1 MEEEYAKILSFNKS
15 RERLSCVKENIKQML
30 ERIKKKQD
38 ILIENL
44 NLYISRDG
52 EDNTHFGIDSFLFQ
66 TKIIELECRN
76 LTQVY
81 LFIKNRIY
89 GSYYKL
95 YNNIYNF
102 LTEYHKEDCS
112 ILFNKIRNKE
122 DYPVYQDLKYF
133 SEYDQFHV
141 SNIHDDIILFLIKIW
156 NIIKNNNLE
165 IEDEKKKIELGLN
178 LDNYLSYNIYVNQNI
193 INKLS
198 FYTNILGKY
207 HYYHITNLDNLYLK
221 TKLIWDLLEKDIKI
235 PPRIEPIED
244 EQLKKIILKNND
256 DTTDNKCSNYNMSE
270 SEEHDETDRTDKP
283 NNADKMNG
291 NNEIVEINKNMV
303 QME

>member
-1 MEEEYAKILSFNKS
+1 MEEEYDTILSFSKA
-15 RERLSCVKENIKQML
+15 REKISSLKESIKIML
-30 ERIKKKQD
+30 ERIKQKQE

-52 EDNTHFGIDSFLFQ
+52 EENTHFGIDSFLFQ
-66 TKIIELECRN
+66 TKIIELECQN

-102 LTEYHKEDCS
+102 LTEYHKEDCG

-133 SEYDQFHV
+133 TEYDLSHV

-165 IEDEKKKIELGLN
+165 IEEEKKKVELGFN
-178 LDNYLSYNIYVNQNI
+178 LDNYLSYNTYVNQKNI
-193 INKLS
+193 NS
-198 FYTNILGKY
+198 
-207 HYYHITNLDNLYLK
+207 
-221 TKLIWDLLEKDIKI
+221 
-235 PPRIEPIED
+235 
-244 EQLKKIILKNND
+244 
-256 DTTDNKCSNYNMSE
+256 
-270 SEEHDETDRTDKP
+270 
-283 NNADKMNG
+283 
-291 NNEIVEINKNMV
+291 
-303 QME
+303 